1 MIVMIVRMVIV
12 IMHGIF
18 KNTHIGSFLTGEA
31 CSSCLFNPW
40 CERYLKEN
48 SSSPQIVGG
57 GVGFEFLSCFCAGF
71 VCLLSEEA
79 PENGAKFGAKS
90 LSRAELGT
98 QPVEFDTFVEEKTTT
113 GLISDTNSSSVV
125 SGVSLFSDHPKG
137 TYIIG
142 PVV

>member
-1 MIVMIVRMVIV
+1 M
-12 IMHGIF
+12 
-18 KNTHIGSFLTGEA
+18 
-31 CSSCLFNPW
+31 
-40 CERYLKEN
+40 
-48 SSSPQIVGG
+48 GG
-57 GVGFEFLSCFCAGF
+57 GVSFEFLSCFCAGF

-90 LSRAELGT
+90 LSWAELGT
-98 QPVEFDTFVEEKTTT
+98 QAVEFDTFVEEKTTT

-125 SGVSLFSDHPKG
+125 SGVSLFGDHPKG

>member
-1 MIVMIVRMVIV
+1 M
-12 IMHGIF
+12 
-18 KNTHIGSFLTGEA
+18 
-31 CSSCLFNPW
+31 
-40 CERYLKEN
+40 
-48 SSSPQIVGG
+48 
-57 GVGFEFLSCFCAGF
+57 GFEFLSCFCAGF

-125 SGVSLFSDHPKG
+125 SGVSLLGDHPKR

-142 PVV
+142 SVV